1 MVIVNMFSPLAQV
14 AEVPLG
20 TATPSVS
27 SLFVRTTTITADG
40 SSVVAVTLLVALEV
54 VTAYANVSLSNSG
67 TNVKSPIVSAD
78 SELST
83 TLFLLL
89 LLRNS
94 YLLLYHLQP

>member
-1 MVIVNMFSPLAQV
+1 MFSPLAQV

-40 SSVVAVTLLVALEV
+40 SSVVAVTLFVASVV
-54 VTAYANVSLSNSG
+54 VTVYANVSLSNAG
-67 TNVKSPIVSAD
+67 LKVNAPIVSAD

-89 LLRNS
+89 LLGNS